1 MRSGLLKVLLALSL
15 VLSISLRTFAEYSVE
30 TGGIGEAISRDLP
43 SIEEKGSN
51 VVTAKKEGSDDSE
64 EIEEENTVV
73 EGAAGGKAEAE
84 ADGEADGT
92 EGAGSISRE
101 MPPLSSAKMNA
112 RKVAEDAAKAERRR
126 IRRETLLTSIDGL
139 QDRKKQLEDEH
150 ISVQNVYDEVV
161 RQKEFAL
168 IRKQA
173 THDARDLASE
183 LLRDSESRLAG
194 VQKEIPLFRKTV
206 NNLSMQALMKS
217 QDIDTLQREQS
228 KLRKQKL
235 KLLNHFAER
244 GLAQWAELA
253 LRRNVKPELSD
264 AILEGSRYVANPF
277 LDSLERAS
285 DLEVRLA
292 KEIQA
297 HIPGDSSMFYSGLI
311 TAFVSLFPAVVI
323 TSIVLRV
330 KRSLSQLSLRHIALL
345 GCIYFSMLSALC
357 LAASTLTKTDVLIH
371 MQQNSQALYDFSV
384 IIHGFIFT
392 FFCATH
398 VATAMADGKSKSFT
412 LSSAIIATGVHF
424 FSHSTAHLRRGE
436 HPHVD
441 AAAYVVY
448 TAVFV
453 AAAHNIVASAYQRR
467 KKITS
472 GAGANLQRAVRLGG
486 AEVSS
491 FSSGSQP
498 RQGDPNEA
506 TNDLSAKAVCS
517 TDTKVIES
525 I

>member
-1 MRSGLLKVLLALSL
+1 MRNGSFKFFL
-15 VLSISLRTFAEYSVE
+15 VLSLFLSIFYCTSADANVE
-30 TGGIGEAISRDLP
+30 AGGIGQAISRDLP
-43 SIEEKGSN
+43 SIAETGSGVNTAEKAESDESEQNLEEPAA
-51 VVTAKKEGSDDSE
+51 VDAEG
-64 EIEEENTVV
+64 NKA
-73 EGAAGGKAEAE
+73 EGA
-84 ADGEADGT
+84 D
-92 EGAGSISRE
+92 SISRE
-101 MPPLSSAKMNA
+101 MPPNSAVSDEQKGAKTAEKEA
-112 RKVAEDAAKAERRR
+112 RDAADAEKKR
-126 IRRETLLTSIDGL
+126 IHRETLIASIESL
-139 QDRKKQLEDEH
+139 QDRKKELEDEH
-150 ISVQNVYDEVV
+150 KSVQDVYDEVV

-194 VQKEIPLFRKTV
+194 VQKELPLFRKTV

-235 KLLNHFAER
+235 KLLNQFAER
-244 GLAQWAELA
+244 GLSQWAESA
-253 LRRNVKPELSD
+253 LRRNVRPELSD

-292 KEIQA
+292 KEIQS
-297 HIPGDSSMFYSGLI
+297 HIPGESSMFYSGLI
-311 TAFVSLFPAVVI
+311 TAFVSLFPAVVV

-345 GCIYFSMLSALC
+345 GSIYFAMLSALC
-357 LAASTLTKTDVLIH
+357 LAASTLTRIDVLIH
-371 MQQNSQALYDFSV
+371 IQKNSQALYDFSV
-384 IIHGFIFT
+384 IIHGFVFAFFT
-392 FFCATH
+392 ATH
-398 VATAMADGKSKSFT
+398 IATAMADGKSKSFT
-412 LSSAIIATGVHF
+412 LSTAIIAIGVHF

-472 GAGANLQRAVRLGG
+472 GAGANTQRAVRLGG
-486 AEVSS
+486 AVVTPLPSESLH
-491 FSSGSQP
+491 
-498 RQGDPNEA
+498 RQDDA
-506 TNDLSAKAVCS
+506 TGAASKSLNADSICT

-525 I
+525 V